1 MKRSNKFLLFLI
13 CCQFFLSSI
22 LAEDN
27 KYAFTEAHVE
37 LSNEIIQILENYHF
51 TKKKYASIKKEALD
65 SYIDRL
71 DPGRSIFLQK
81 EVDSFF
87 IENNND
93 DPYDQRVS
101 LGKAFKIFDLY
112 RSRYIQRYTQQKE
125 MLSEIESMD
134 LKQNRKIL
142 KNRS

>member
-51 TKKKYASIKKEALD
+51 TKKKYPSIKKEALD
-65 SYIDRL
+65 TYLDRL
-71 DPGRSIFLQK
+71 DPSRSIFLQK
-81 EVDSFF
+81 EVNSFF
-87 IENNND
+87 SEDIND
-93 DPYDQRVS
+93 NSYDQRIA
-101 LGKAFKIFDLY
+101 LGKAFNIFKL
-112 RSRYIQRYTQQKE
+112 
-125 MLSEIESMD
+125 
-134 LKQNRKIL
+134 
-142 KNRS
+142 